1 MHDKL
6 PECRTLSEGYG
17 LPRLPRI
24 VPGGLMLGCLIS
36 LALALA
42 LVALSPA
49 AWAEEPARRADPA
62 TVPGPALDRLV
73 SSYPEQLAAVDG
85 NVLVWRD
92 GMRMPVDDGRGPKSP
107 AERLQAADI
116 KDMLIEPYPRGSI
129 AMPPGLEQD
138 PGRARNG
145 AFFDKMYGACATG
158 AAQRHLTDVVW
169 LPKKWGKSLKATR
182 INGVADRLAQ
192 ISRELDA
199 LSARFDRFL
208 YPPAGTFN
216 CRSIAGTN
224 RPSAHGHGIAI
235 DLAVAQADYWR
246 WEPQKSAT
254 RPSAGGAAGRIAY
267 RNRIPEEIVAIFERH
282 GFIWGGR
289 WYHYDTMHFE
299 YRPEL
304 LATR

>member
-1 MHDKL
+1 M
-6 PECRTLSEGYG
+6 
-17 LPRLPRI
+17 
-24 VPGGLMLGCLIS
+24 VPGRLV
-36 LALALA
+36 ALAIA
-42 LVALSPA
+42 LVAPSPGVV
-49 AWAEEPARRADPA
+49 AEEPALV
-62 TVPGPALDRLV
+62 TGSPGAPSISLDRLL
-73 SSYPEQLAAVDG
+73 SSYPDHLVGFDG

-92 GMRMPVDDGRGPKSP
+92 GTRMPVDDGRGPKSP

-129 AMPPGLEQD
+129 AVPPGLGQD

-145 AFFDKMYGACATG
+145 AFFDKMYGACAAG
-158 AAQRHLTDVVW
+158 EAQRHLTDVVW

-182 INGVADRLAQ
+182 INGVADRLAR

-199 LSARFDRFL
+199 LPSRFDRFL
-208 YPPAGTFN
+208 FPPAGTFN
-216 CRSIAGTN
+216 CRPIAGTY

-235 DLAVAQADYWR
+235 DLAIAQADYWR
-246 WEPQKSAT
+246 WELPKSGAH
-254 RPSAGGAAGRIAY
+254 PSTGGASVHIAY
-267 RNRIPEEIVAIFERH
+267 RNRMPQEIVAIFEQH

-304 LATR
+304 LDAR